1 MRKLIYFA
9 ALIAA
14 AGLASCNAQA
24 PKASLQDG
32 VDTLSYMIGIA
43 NTQGL
48 DMYVSQQLGIDSTNM
63 AHFRRGVQEG
73 MTKTSKADEAY
84 LAGVQI
90 GQQVA
95 GRMYEAINDRIF
107 AGDSTQKLSKSNIL
121 AGFIDAMKNKAK
133 VSVDSATAYV
143 DAQTKIIKHKANLV
157 KYADNKAAGEKF
169 LAENAKNDSVKTTP
183 SGLQYK
189 ILKVGKGPVPAD
201 SSSVKV
207 HYRGTLIDGTEFDSS
222 YQRSE
227 PATFR
232 ANQVIKG
239 WTEALTM
246 MPVGSKWM
254 VYIPQE
260 LGYGENGSGA
270 KINPFSAL
278 IFEIELIGIDKK

>member
-107 AGDSTQKLSKSNIL
+107 AGDSTQKLSKNNIL

-157 KYADNKAAGEKF
+157 KYADNKAAG
-169 LAENAKNDSVKTTP
+169 
-183 SGLQYK
+183 
-189 ILKVGKGPVPAD
+189 
-201 SSSVKV
+201 
-207 HYRGTLIDGTEFDSS
+207 
-222 YQRSE
+222 
-227 PATFR
+227 
-232 ANQVIKG
+232 
-239 WTEALTM
+239 
-246 MPVGSKWM
+246 
-254 VYIPQE
+254 
-260 LGYGENGSGA
+260 
-270 KINPFSAL
+270 
-278 IFEIELIGIDKK
+278 